1 MTGVR
6 VPTGNVLSLDSDALQ
21 GLEQL
26 LNQDGSGSDWME
38 LAKRLGLCSLVET
51 YKDTPSPSVSLLRS
65 YEVRAGPYPCAVP
78 SVCPLLTVFSLQ
90 LAGGSLGGLLEALD
104 SMGLRGAVRMLRKPE
119 PLEKLQS
126 TGAGLRDG
134 AGGGRCFQPSRLTA
148 LGLPCRGQ
156 GRQCLW
162 ERVGGGGAGGRP
174 EAEAGARG
182 RAAPQP
188 AAAAGALRGR
198 GGRAA
203 PRPAPPT
210 QVPSGLGA
218 ALQPGCPAAEGQDTA
233 RPAPLCSYLTV
244 PRLVNK
250 RGHGFP

>member
-134 AGGGRCFQPSRLTA
+134 
-148 LGLPCRGQ
+148 
-156 GRQCLW
+156 
-162 ERVGGGGAGGRP
+162 VGGG
-174 EAEAGARG
+174 
-182 RAAPQP
+182 
-188 AAAAGALRGR
+188 ALL
-198 GGRAA
+198 
-203 PRPAPPT
+203 
-210 QVPSGLGA
+210 S
-218 ALQPGCPAAEGQDTA
+218 ALAAEGPGLALQ
-233 RPAPLCSYLTV
+233 RSRKTV
-244 PRLVNK
+244 PMGASRW
-250 RGHGFP
+250 RRSRRPP